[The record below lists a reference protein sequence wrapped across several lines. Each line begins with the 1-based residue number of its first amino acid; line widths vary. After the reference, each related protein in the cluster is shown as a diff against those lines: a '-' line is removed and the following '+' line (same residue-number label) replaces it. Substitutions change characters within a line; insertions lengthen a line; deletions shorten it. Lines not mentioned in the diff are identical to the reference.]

1 MMSTND
7 DITVEIA
14 ICKVAFQNSPKAN
27 SAIEVE
33 VICDDIKKKFAIS
46 PINRIINA
54 NAYEINESITFIPKN
69 SIDNKKITIEFTLHN
84 KKTKS
89 QKTLSL
95 SQCINQT
102 LLLKNFMDFTF
113 EFPEEQNSFN
123 VVLGFKLYN
132 LTQTVN
138 SNVLHR
144 FSNMTHLDC
153 EESNQGT
160 STAFCDCFFSASLP
174 NNKTATIIPGSANLP
189 SSCGHKTCSLL
200 PAYLPEIIIR
210 YPYNDKN
217 TSNFSLNSLVA
228 SLCFPYGIKICFDQN
243 NKDNRASHDF
253 MFTTTNEHGKRNFIY
268 VYTMYHKIDFVEYKR
283 QYAADPIK
291 DHLLTH
297 RIISLIEEN
306 DKKSKDILDKEID
319 DNFALINKL
328 IDSNYVY
335 IPICYCLVS
344 KYPFMTQMKQCIK
357 SLVKMDQGEIE
368 KFLKHL
374 IYEIPIPMQQSQLYF
389 YIPYNSQC
397 IKINGKNNQK
407 LKLPLGAMK
416 KLFDYFSIENIIKI
430 FNMLIFRKKILFVS
444 SGYDY
449 NILTE
454 ISLCF
459 LNAIYPLKWKYTY
472 IPVLT
477 VTMLKFL
484 QSFVPF
490 IMGIE
495 ENMLQIAKEYFD
507 DDSDVNIIFLK
518 KEKKSFIKT
527 ANCYF
532 GLNSTNNT
540 LNIEMPKEIKEELY
554 CDLAEIRKK
563 IKKEDEK
570 EDNEFKTDKKIKKL
584 FMKTLCGIFGDYKK
598 YVSVID
604 HISYFNTE
612 LYLKEK
618 NISFSSPQSV
628 FYTELVSTEMFNLFL
643 QKCNKYSYFNKHCL
657 IYSKQTNKSTKSSN
671 DIRPMII
678 KSKTSG
684 EITKTNSGIAISSSE
699 SSQNSTLNAS
709 NSSNKKSNNF
719 IIPPYF
725 IKPFISDWSKVDEV
739 VKGYNDTHSPKENH
753 QRIIS
758 HIPTIQNE
766 FTSNFLRYKLPFSL
780 CDGNSNCEFDT
791 SNKDKV
797 NSTNNNKDVNEISE
811 EKKNLIDNIMRMILS
826 GEKIVTERDSIKI
839 NDALIST
846 IDFTDKLILS
856 YFTDIIYQSKF
867 ANHSLHII
875 NSKMFD
881 LLSKLVFLSLLHID
895 KAYSSAKYITKSLFH
910 YYKLNSHKKKIYLF
924 ESFSTKKPFEIWLD
938 QSFWYDWFISEKYA
952 SNNEDNCFT
961 VLCELSSVMND
972 LNIDLNFQILCLD
985 EKIAKKH
992 IVDQSLLHMLEV
1004 TIVKQ
1009 YNYKIENQAMMKY

>member
-1 MMSTND
+1 MMSTYD

-14 ICKVAFQNSPKAN
+14 ICKVAFQNSPKEN
-27 SAIEVE
+27 SIIEVE
-33 VICDDIKKKFAIS
+33 VICDGIKKTFAIS

-54 NAYEINESITFIPKN
+54 NAYEINESIMFIPKK
-69 SIDNKKITIEFTLHN
+69 SIDNKKITIEFTLSN

-89 QKTLSL
+89 QKTLCL
-95 SQCINQT
+95 SQCITQT
-102 LLLKNFMDFTF
+102 LLLKNFMSFTF
-113 EFPEEQNSFN
+113 EFPEEKNSFN
-123 VVLGFKLYN
+123 VILGFKVYN

-138 SNVLHR
+138 SNVSHR

-153 EESNQGT
+153 EESKQGT

-174 NNKTATIIPGSANLP
+174 SNKTATIIPNSANLP

-210 YPYNDKN
+210 YPYNDKD
-217 TSNFSLNSLVA
+217 TSDFSLNSLVS

-243 NKDNRASHDF
+243 DKDNRASHDF
-253 MFTTTNEHGKRNFIY
+253 MFTTTNERGKRNFIY
-268 VYTMYHKIDFVEYKR
+268 VYTMYHKIDFIEFKH
-283 QYAADPIK
+283 QYVADPIK

-297 RIISLIEEN
+297 RIISLVEEN
-306 DKKSKDILDKEID
+306 GKKSKDILDKEID

-328 IDSNYVY
+328 VDSNYVY

-344 KYPFMTQMKQCIK
+344 KYPFMNQMKQCIE
-357 SLVKMDQGEIE
+357 SLVKMDQGEIQ

-374 IYEIPIPMQQSQLYF
+374 IYEIPIPMQQSHLYF

-407 LKLPLGAMK
+407 LKLPLGTMK
-416 KLFDYFSIENIIKI
+416 KLFDYFTIENIIKI

-444 SGYDY
+444 SRYDY

-477 VTMLKFL
+477 ITMLKFL

-518 KEKKSFIKT
+518 KEKKSVIKT

-532 GLNSTNNT
+532 GLNSTNRT
-540 LNIEMPKEIKEELY
+540 FDIEMPKETKEELY
-554 CDLAEIRKK
+554 WDLAEIRKK
-563 IKKEDEK
+563 IKKENDK
-570 EDNEFKTDKKIKKL
+570 EDKDDNEFKTDKKIKKI

-604 HISYFNTE
+604 HICYFNTE

-618 NISFSSPQSV
+618 SISLSSPQSA
-628 FYTELVSTEMFNLFL
+628 FYTELVNTEMFNLFL
-643 QKCNKYSYFNKHCL
+643 QKCSKYSYFNKHCL
-657 IYSKQTNKSTKSSN
+657 IYSKQVHKSTRSSN
-671 DIRPMII
+671 DVKPVLI

-684 EITKTNSGIAISSSE
+684 EITKTNSGFAISSSE

-719 IIPPYF
+719 IISPYF

-739 VKGYNDTHSPKENH
+739 VKGYNDTHPPKVKH

-758 HIPTIQNE
+758 NIPKLQNE
-766 FTSNFLRYKLPFSL
+766 FSSNFLRYKLPFSL
-780 CDGNSNCEFDT
+780 IDVNSNCEFEA
-791 SNKDKV
+791 SNKDKL
-797 NSTNNNKDVNEISE
+797 NNTNNNNEISE

-826 GEKIVTERDSIKI
+826 GDNIDTERDKIKI
-839 NDALIST
+839 NDDMISSL
-846 IDFTDKLILS
+846 DFQDKLILS
-856 YFTDIIYQSKF
+856 YFTGILYQSKF
-867 ANHSLHII
+867 GDHSLHII
-875 NSKMFD
+875 NSKMFE

-895 KAYSSAKYITKSLFH
+895 KEYSNAKYITKSLFH
-910 YYKLNSHKKKIYLF
+910 YYKLNYHKKKIYLF
-924 ESFSTKKPFEIWLD
+924 QSFNTKKPFEIWLD
-938 QSFWYDWFISEKYA
+938 QLFWYDWFISEKDA
-952 SNNEDNCFT
+952 SNNEDNSFT

-972 LNIDLNFQILCLD
+972 LNIDLNFQLLCLY
-985 EKIAKKH
+985 EKIAKKY